1 MLARQHGYDNRAMYE
16 GEQGAEGLRLADDL
30 EGKVSLDKGNRKGVF
45 PPATSHQLA
54 AKFVLER
61 ET

>member
-45 PPATSHQLA
+45 PPATS
-54 AKFVLER
+54 
-61 ET
+61 